1 MLTKECREKVV
12 DESGDVASECASL
25 DDAIKQKTVTKAL
38 LKGVVQKLKLPTGSC
53 SKEDASWLLKMV
65 DLIRCSADMI
75 GAGET
80 QDWSLDH
87 RIKTQKPQS
96 NKRRRVVEKASDSAI
111 GWDFKLRADYPEPP
125 PIVEDYV
132 DPVAPAT
139 QMREILLWLEDWRS
153 NKSLTM
159 ANPLSYEEL
168 YDLQC
173 DTQTKVASATEEN
186 ARKLRVALEEHAE
199 NRGQGE
205 TLDFPLGLLHV
216 VHRMCGVLTYAPEQP
231 LLAMRQA
238 NTRASCQVPTNDQV
252 GDSDLAA
259 TNASPTDAI
268 QATTE
273 VSRTAPREIRVDG
286 MSEWLESLNGSGS

>member
-1 MLTKECREKVV
+1 M
-12 DESGDVASECASL
+12 
-25 DDAIKQKTVTKAL
+25 
-38 LKGVVQKLKLPTGSC
+38 
-53 SKEDASWLLKMV
+53 
-65 DLIRCSADMI
+65 
-75 GAGET
+75 
-80 QDWSLDH
+80 
-87 RIKTQKPQS
+87 
-96 NKRRRVVEKASDSAI
+96 
-111 GWDFKLRADYPEPP
+111 
-125 PIVEDYV
+125 

-168 YDLQC
+168 YDEQC

-205 TLDFPLGLLHV
+205 TLDLPPGLLHV
-216 VHRMCGVLTYAPEQP
+216 VHTMCGVLTHAPEQP

-252 GDSDLAA
+252 LPPPTQTCIVDAGQSDGDVAGANTRHAA
-259 TNASPTDAI
+259 PQAQTECGDGAVNEANTTMSVAI
-268 QATTE
+268 A
-273 VSRTAPREIRVDG
+273 VVIAAAVIGGVFAYMRIKK
-286 MSEWLESLNGSGS
+286 